1 MMVADI
7 TVKNEIL
14 SLFAQLLSYPGES
27 YKSSCAELQNLLSNF
42 PDEKQQFD
50 KFANFVLESNL
61 AKIEELYTV
70 SFDMNPSTCFEIGWH
85 LYGEA
90 YQRGEFLVKV
100 RVLLRKDN
108 IKESVELPDHISH
121 CLLVLYLSQDEKDRN
136 FVGYSIC
143 KGLVKILES
152 LDKENPY
159 YPALITLNNILT
171 KQFQF
176 SEEPHG
182 QL

>member
-1 MMVADI
+1 MMVADV

-14 SLFAQLLSYPGES
+14 GLFAQLLSYPGES
-27 YKSSCAELQNLLSNF
+27 YKSSCAQLQNYLSDY
-42 PDEKQQFD
+42 PEEKQHFD
-50 KFANFVLESNL
+50 KFADFILDSKL
-61 AKIEELYTV
+61 SKIEELYTV

-121 CLLVLYLSQDEKDRN
+121 CLLVLYLSKNEKDKN
-136 FVGYSIC
+136 FVGYSTC
-143 KGLVKILES
+143 KGLDKILES

-159 YPALITLNNILT
+159 YHALITLSNILT
-171 KQFQF
+171 KQFKF